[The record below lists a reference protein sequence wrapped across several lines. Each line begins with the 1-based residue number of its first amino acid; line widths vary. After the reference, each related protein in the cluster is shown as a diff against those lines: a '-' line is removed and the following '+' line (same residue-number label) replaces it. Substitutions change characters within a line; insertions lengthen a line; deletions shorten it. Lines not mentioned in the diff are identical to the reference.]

1 MGWRGPMYKS
11 HVLLYEA
18 EGSIGSMD
26 KQSLKKNHHEDK
38 ETNMI
43 TGVRACLKSQ
53 ITSGLQQFRHHYDTS
68 LLL

>member
-11 HVLLYEA
+11 HVILYEA

-26 KQSLKKNHHEDK
+26 KQSQKKNHHEDK

-43 TGVRACLKSQ
+43 TGVLESNY
-53 ITSGLQQFRHHYDTS
+53 FRSSAVQTPLWHEFIA
-68 LLL
+68 LI